1 MGLFDSKVYRLNP
14 EVVLLAARLV
24 GRSGI
29 LQEGENCALLRNVHT
44 HPVCSRWIPGSVQR
58 DKDQT
63 SAASRWAPAHSSS
76 VFSLINKHSQQL
88 LGWEGRRAWCLSSS
102 VGEAAPFRPF
112 LTVWMPT
119 LDIIADTWYLGK
131 KGKVP
136 QGCLGPACRLLRQT
150 GILPWLLSSE
160 MIFQWRFLKTV
171 LLGN

>member
-44 HPVCSRWIPGSVQR
+44 HPVCSRRIPGSVQR

-119 LDIIADTWYLGK
+119 LDIWAKRGKSPKAAWDPPVGFFAKQESSLGCC
-131 KGKVP
+131 P
-136 QGCLGPACRLLRQT
+136 QRWFSNDG
-150 GILPWLLSSE
+150 
-160 MIFQWRFLKTV
+160 F
-171 LLGN
+171 